1 MEYYE
6 NKLAVSYPELVP
18 EFITKATYSGR
29 TSRGTMIRLRRG
41 SVGHHAL
48 IEFSCLPTELQK
60 KLLDKY
66 GMPDANKL
74 SLDIREPD
82 NYINP
87 ETLKVFV
94 KYLKASGIKI
104 REDRTTINPATNN
117 Y

>member
-1 MEYYE
+1 
-6 NKLAVSYPELVP
+6 
-18 EFITKATYSGR
+18 
-29 TSRGTMIRLRRG
+29 
-41 SVGHHAL
+41 
-48 IEFSCLPTELQK
+48 
-60 KLLDKY
+60 
-66 GMPDANKL
+66 MPDANKL